1 MRRGG
6 VSGQHM
12 IMRIIGTVVIA
23 TLCAPCLVGCGA
35 TQAQLHALQIVG
47 TAKTTFAS
55 YRVCLAPIEAKREYA
70 VVYEKLAV
78 ERTSNPAGTMPS
90 DAQLNDQT
98 RITEKEIA
106 AGLRWYSEAQ
116 QCSIPAIEAL
126 AQISPEF
133 QEYFINNQR
142 EITDL
147 LNQTVTTRPT
157 FGTINQRLLV
167 MKTSQKV
174 EASRI
179 GQRLRA
185 ALLSE
190 HEQELQQRAEVT
202 QEILDASISLAA
214 SLATRQAVLIRSQR
228 TFVAHHPEFAHDP
241 NVRTVHCATV
251 NNSLSCNLI

>member
-1 MRRGG
+1 
-6 VSGQHM
+6 M
-12 IMRIIGTVVIA
+12 IMRIIAVAVAAGLA
-23 TLCAPCLVGCGA
+23 APCLVGCGA

-55 YRVCLAPIEAKREYA
+55 YKRCLEPIEAKPEYA

-98 RITEKEIA
+98 KITEKEIA
-106 AGLRWYSEAQ
+106 TGLRWYAEAQ
-116 QCSIPAIEAL
+116 QCTIPAMEAL
-126 AQISPEF
+126 AQINPEF
-133 QEYFINNQR
+133 QEYFIDNQR
-142 EITDL
+142 GVTDL
-147 LNQTVTTRPT
+147 LNEIVTTKPT
-157 FGTINQRLLV
+157 FAAVNQKLLV
-167 MKTSQKV
+167 MKTSQKT
-174 EASRI
+174 EASRM

-202 QEILDASISLAA
+202 QEILDASISLAT

-228 TFVAHHPEFAHDP
+228 TFVAQHREFARDP

-251 NNSLSCNLI
+251 NNSLSCTLI